1 MEADLDPHPVQALV
15 EEVAEIPT
23 EGPEAVLLVAEGMVA
38 EPAPVPTV
46 EVMPGHPTV
55 VEVGMMVAMMHHVP
69 VRRRRL
75 HQRVARAAFGWYP

>member
-1 MEADLDPHPVQALV
+1 MV

-55 VEVGMMVAMMHHVP
+55 VEV
-69 VRRRRL
+69 
-75 HQRVARAAFGWYP
+75 